1 METFILVA
9 LLIAVAALMVIG
21 FKNEDTVKGN
31 RQRGKLLIAAGFGV
45 LAVAGF
51 VVYGF
56 GGQGL
61 FSIGICGLLG
71 AGYLVRALRDQRTS
85 RS

>member
-1 METFILVA
+1 MQTFIILVA
-9 LLIAVAALMVIG
+9 LLIVVAALMAAG
-21 FKNEDTVKGN
+21 FKNEDTAKGN

-56 GGQGL
+56 DGQGL
-61 FSIGICGLLG
+61 FSIGICALF
-71 AGYLVRALRDQRTS
+71 AAAYLVRGLQKS
-85 RS
+85 S